1 MYKTLGLNN
10 PFANSF
16 YILQQKYIIMIF
28 SSCVKKKNYEKFEE
42 TMHALRGSDYQTQA
56 ELHDIQ
62 SVCNSTSTGG
72 FISTIMNMKC
82 KEVWIPVSM
91 MLAMFILQVS
101 FFYNFL
107 QISFS
112 KLA

>member
-1 MYKTLGLNN
+1 
-10 PFANSF
+10 
-16 YILQQKYIIMIF
+16 MIF

-101 FFYNFL
+101 FFNNFL

-112 KLA
+112 IIITNLN

>member
-1 MYKTLGLNN
+1 M
-10 PFANSF
+10 F
-16 YILQQKYIIMIF
+16 YILHTTKIYNNDFF
-28 SSCVKKKNYEKFEE
+28 SSIKKKNYEKFEE
-42 TMHALRGSDYQTQA
+42 TMHTLRGSDYQTQA

-72 FISTIMNMKC
+72 VVSTIMNMKC

-101 FFYNFL
+101 SFYNFH

-112 KLA
+112 MIITNLN

>member
-1 MYKTLGLNN
+1 MFLLPIVNL
-10 PFANSF
+10 S
-16 YILQQKYIIMIF
+16 YILQQKIHQIDFFF
-28 SSCVKKKNYEKFEE
+28 SHVKKKNYEKFEE

-101 FFYNFL
+101 FF
-107 QISFS
+107 
-112 KLA
+112 

>member
-1 MYKTLGLNN
+1 
-10 PFANSF
+10 
-16 YILQQKYIIMIF
+16 MIF
-28 SSCVKKKNYEKFEE
+28 FSHVKKKNYEKFEE
-42 TMHALRGSDYQTQA
+42 TMHALRGSDYQTHA

-72 FISTIMNMKC
+72 FISTVMNMKC

-101 FFYNFL
+101 FFYNFH

-112 KLA
+112 IIITNLN

>member
-1 MYKTLGLNN
+1 MLFFL
-10 PFANSF
+10 
-16 YILQQKYIIMIF
+16 YITTKIYVNDFF
-28 SSCVKKKNYEKFEE
+28 SYVKKRNYEKFEE

-101 FFYNFL
+101 FFYNF
-107 QISFS
+107 FR
-112 KLA
+112 

>member
-1 MYKTLGLNN
+1 MRTKIYVLLGLNN
-10 PFANSF
+10 PLLICFIYYNK
-16 YILQQKYIIMIF
+16 KYIIRNF
-28 SSCVKKKNYEKFEE
+28 FSCVKKKNYEKFEE

-72 FISTIMNMKC
+72 VVSTIMNMKC

-107 QISFS
+107 
-112 KLA
+112 